1 MAMKVEH
8 IENYQDLGKAL
19 RLYDDVKEIIVTL
32 DVGPRIMHISLLG
45 KPSVIETQSSLT
57 EALPDGKV
65 WRIYGGHR
73 TWHSPEAYPRSYMCD
88 SEPLE
93 SYELL
98 ENGIKMVQ
106 KEEPWTQIKKSM
118 EVYFEEDGG
127 IRVVNNMTNNNAW
140 TIEMAVWSL
149 TVGSRGGREVCP
161 LNQRNTGLQTNTGY
175 RLWPYAKM
183 NDPRIHW
190 GQLYAVLDNDPND
203 SSAYKFGYANEDGW
217 IAYFNHGQA
226 FVKKFDYVRG
236 AKYPDMGSSYQTYTS
251 DWGVELETLSPLQFV
266 KPGKTISQ
274 VETWYVVPSEGL
286 PTYDD
291 DEISKKLEP
300 IAAAAGFK
308 VPEPNNEPWDPTFEE
323 ED

>member
-1 MAMKVEH
+1 MNAYVEKV
-8 IENYQDLGKAL
+8 IAG
-19 RLYDDVKEIIVTL
+19 VKKKYSNEPEFVQTVEEVL
-32 DVGPRIMHISLLG
+32 SSLSPVVDKHPEYEKFDLLG
-45 KPSVIETQSSLT
+45 RMVE
-57 EALPDGKV
+57 PD
-65 WRIYGGHR
+65 RMF
-73 TWHSPEAYPRSYMCD
+73 T
-88 SEPLE
+88 
-93 SYELL
+93 
-98 ENGIKMVQ
+98 
-106 KEEPWTQIKKSM
+106 
-118 EVYFEEDGG
+118 F
-127 IRVVNNMTNNNAW
+127 RVVWMDDNGNW
-140 TIEMAVWSL
+140 
-149 TVGSRGGREVCP
+149 
-161 LNQRNTGLQTNTGY
+161 QTNTGY

-190 GQLYAVLDNDPND
+190 GQLYAVLDNDPTD

-226 FVKKFDYVRG
+226 FVKKFDYIRG

-300 IAAAAGFK
+300 IAAAAGFR